1 MVMAEPRRPPPLLPR
16 GLGPV
21 RVGFYDIEGTLGKGN
36 FAVVKLARHR
46 ITRSE
51 VAIKII
57 DKSQLDAVNLE
68 KIYREVQIMKM
79 LDHPH
84 IIKLYQVMETK
95 SMLYLVTEFAKN
107 GEIFDYLASHGR
119 LSESEARRK
128 FWQILSAVEYCHG
141 RKIVHRDLKAENLLL
156 DNNMNIKIADFGF
169 GNFYKSGEPLTTWC
183 GSPPYAAPEVFEGQQ
198 YEGPQ
203 LDIWSMGVVLYV
215 LVCGA
220 LPFDGPTLP
229 ILRQR
234 VLEGR
239 FRIPYFMSEECEHL
253 IRRMLVLDPSKR
265 LTIAQIKEHKWMLI
279 EVPAQRPILYPP
291 GEENEPS
298 VGEYNEQV
306 LRLMHSLGI
315 DQQKTVESLQNKSY
329 NHFAAIYYLLVE
341 RLKSHRSSFPVEQR
355 VDARQRRPSTIAEQT
370 VAKAQAVVPS
380 VNLHS
385 QNARLLQSPGLPSA
399 SGAEAFSF
407 PPSSCQGDTAFMEE
421 ERVETPK
428 VNGCLLD
435 PVPPVTIRKGCQS
448 LPTSMM
454 ETSIDEGIETEG
466 ESEDDPAQSFAA
478 LQAARCGKRR
488 HTLAEVTNQLV
499 MMPGTGKVY
508 SLDENSSLGSIDS
521 EYDMGSVQRDTKFL
535 EDTPSL
541 KEMVLTNQQAPGM
554 TRPFLGLRPANP
566 AMQAL
571 ASQKRET
578 HNRSP
583 VSFREGRRASDTS
596 LTQGIVAFRQ
606 HLQNLARTK
615 GILELNKVQLLY
627 EQMGSEEEP
636 SLTSTATQL
645 QDLINSPSQ
654 EEGSQQQQEAASA
667 FPNGAHPPLLRQS
680 LETQY
685 LQHRLQKPTLLS
697 KAQNTCQLYCK
708 ELPRSLEQQLQEH
721 RLHQKRLFLQKQSQL
736 QAYFN
741 QMQIAESSYPRSSQL
756 PLSCQEEQQQQSTQF
771 SLQQPLSP
779 VMEPSSEQMQY
790 DPFLSQYQ
798 KVQLD
803 PLPSSPIT
811 SSSRLSSPVQ
821 VQQPP
826 QSLPYSYQTCELP
839 VVTSSEPDYP
849 DQCQYSMDPA
859 QQSSVALPDSQSS
872 SASHESQS
880 NYDALALSE
889 LPGLFDCEMMETVDP
904 QHSGYVLVN

>member
-1 MVMAEPRRPPPLLPR
+1 MEVIRRQ
-16 GLGPV
+16 
-21 RVGFYDIEGTLGKGN
+21 
-36 FAVVKLARHR
+36 VVQTIIHL
-46 ITRSE
+46 

-95 SMLYLVTEFAKN
+95 SMLYLVTEYAKN
-107 GEIFDYLASHGR
+107 GEIFDYLANHGR
-119 LSESEARRK
+119 LNESEARRK
-128 FWQILSAVEYCHG
+128 FWQILSAVDYCHS

-169 GNFYKSGEPLTTWC
+169 GNFFKSGEPLATWC

-265 LTIAQIKEHKWMLI
+265 LTIAQIKEHKWMLV
-279 EVPAQRPILYPP
+279 EVPVQRPVLYPQ
-291 GEENEPS
+291 EQENEPS
-298 VGEYNEQV
+298 LGEYNEQV

-315 DQQKTVESLQNKSY
+315 DQQKTMESLQNKSY

-355 VDARQRRPSTIAEQT
+355 VDARQRRPSTVAEQT
-370 VAKAQAVVPS
+370 VAKAQTVGPPMTIR
-380 VNLHS
+380 S
-385 QNARLLQSPGLPSA
+385 QNMRLLRSPILPQTSNVD
-399 SGAEAFSF
+399 AFSF
-407 PPSSCQGDTAFMEE
+407 PNSGCQAEAAFMEE
-421 ERVETPK
+421 ERVDTPK

-435 PVPPVTIRKGCQS
+435 PVPPIMMRKGCQS
-448 LPTSMM
+448 LPSNMM

-466 ESEDDPAQSFAA
+466 ESEEDPSHAFDAFQST
-478 LQAARCGKRR
+478 RCGQRR

-499 MMPGTGKVY
+499 MMPGTGKVF
-508 SLDENSSLGSIDS
+508 SVNDHPSLGSVDS
-521 EYDMGSVQRDTKFL
+521 EYDMGSIQRDLNFL
-535 EDTPSL
+535 EDNPSL
-541 KEMVLTNQQAPGM
+541 KDIMLANQPAHRLTP
-554 TRPFLGLRPANP
+554 PFISIRPANP
-566 AMQAL
+566 AMQVL
-571 ASQKRET
+571 SSQKREA

-596 LTQGIVAFRQ
+596 LTQGLVAFRQ

-627 EQMGSEEEP
+627 EQMGSEAEP
-636 SLTSTATQL
+636 SLASAGPQL
-645 QDLINSPSQ
+645 QDLVNSASQ
-654 EEGSQQQQEAASA
+654 EEATQPQENTSV
-667 FPNGAHPPLLRQS
+667 FSNSVHPQLSRRQS

-685 LQHRLQKPTLLS
+685 LQHRLQKPSLLS

-708 ELPRSLEQQLQEH
+708 DPPRSLEQQLQEH

-741 QMQIAESSYPRSSQL
+741 QMQIAENSYPRPNQQL
-756 PLSCQEEQQQQSTQF
+756 PLPHQEQLSSPPPQPPQPPQF
-771 SLQQPLSP
+771 SLAQSLSP
-779 VMEPSSEQMQY
+779 VLEPSSEQMQY
-790 DPFLSQYQ
+790 DPFLSQYR
-798 KVQLD
+798 KLQLQ
-803 PLPSSPIT
+803 PLPSSQVPN
-811 SSSRLSSPVQ
+811 SPPPLSSPLQ
-821 VQQPP
+821 QQPP
-826 QSLPYSYQTCELP
+826 QPPAAPPPLAFSYQTRELSGAAP
-839 VVTSSEPDYP
+839 PEPDYP
-849 DQCQYSMDPA
+849 TPCQYSMDPA
-859 QQSSVALPDSQSS
+859 QQSNVAPPDSPRSS
-872 SASHESQS
+872 GPREPPSS
-880 NYDALALSE
+880 YDPLALSE
-889 LPGLFDCEMMETVDP
+889 LPGLFDCEMMEAVDP
-904 QHSGYVLVN
+904 QPSGYVLVN